1 MDVVPWRTDEF
12 PRSLVYGGS
21 PVMTMARGK
30 AGPDFYTEAESAFKE
45 SMAENLADAV
55 ARDPWRVWR
64 CSAARHAVRY
74 EEDATHI
81 PGPRHREAYKWDR
94 SSV

>member
-1 MDVVPWRTDEF
+1 
-12 PRSLVYGGS
+12 
-21 PVMTMARGK
+21 MTMARGK